1 MLPSI
6 LWGFLEERF
15 KGAEEQ
21 RDKGKNF
28 ATSLPIAIGIARLK
42 PDKENKKLCVLAP

>member
-1 MLPSI
+1 MFPGVLR
-6 LWGFLEERF
+6 GFLEERF

-28 ATSLPIAIGIARLK
+28 VTSLPIAIGIARLK
-42 PDKENKKLCVLAP
+42 PDKEKKNLAS